1 MLDAVVLLG
10 ALGVVE
16 AVERTHEIAGDA
28 ADAVELHRREAVVD
42 ADVLAIDVKRQRL
55 QLTMGVLVV
64 GALDVGLDLV
74 VGYGGV
80 AGLGVVHGHLH
91 AVDHLILHGGLLVV
105 CGSVNASQVHYI

>member
-1 MLDAVVLLG
+1 MLDAVMLLG

-16 AVERTHEIAGDA
+16 AVERAHQVAGDA
-28 ADAVELHRREAVVD
+28 ADAVELHRREPVVD
-42 ADVLAIDVKRQRL
+42 AHVLAIDIQRQRF

-74 VGYGGV
+74 VGLRGI

-91 AVDHLILHGGLLVV
+91 AVDHLVLHDRPLCRLRFG
-105 CGSVNASQVHYI
+105 